1 MSDADTAYQIAEQR
15 IARAK
20 ETGARVLAL
29 SPHFAEDGKQSINNA
44 PELSAL
50 DRIPPA
56 IADLTDL
63 QALYLNSAQMEDIS
77 HLAGMTAMQTFN
89 LSGTKV
95 EDISPLA
102 GMTAMRTLYLRSTK
116 VEDISHLAGMTAMKR
131 LSLDD
136 TPADLQR
143 LVAEGAAWA
152 EEGRALQN
160 LGFSSTP
167 ATQSGEC

>member
-1 MSDADTAYQIAEQR
+1 MSDADTAHQIAEQR

-29 SPHFAEDGKQSINNA
+29 SPHFAEDGKQSINNV

-63 QALYLNSAQMEDIS
+63 QALYLNSAQM
-77 HLAGMTAMQTFN
+77 
-89 LSGTKV
+89 
-95 EDISPLA
+95 
-102 GMTAMRTLYLRSTK
+102 
-116 VEDISHLAGMTAMKR
+116 EDISHLAGMTAMKR

>member
-1 MSDADTAYQIAEQR
+1 MSDADTAHQIAEQR

-77 HLAGMTAMQTFN
+77 HLAGMTAM
-89 LSGTKV
+89 
-95 EDISPLA
+95 
-102 GMTAMRTLYLRSTK
+102 
-116 VEDISHLAGMTAMKR
+116 KR

-167 ATQSGEC
+167 TTQSGEC

>member
-29 SPHFAEDGKQSINNA
+29 SPHFAEDGKQSINNV

-63 QALYLNSAQMEDIS
+63 QALHLNSAQM
-77 HLAGMTAMQTFN
+77 
-89 LSGTKV
+89 
-95 EDISPLA
+95 
-102 GMTAMRTLYLRSTK
+102 
-116 VEDISHLAGMTAMKR
+116 EDISHLAGMTAMKR

>member
-77 HLAGMTAMQTFN
+77 HLAGMTAM
-89 LSGTKV
+89 
-95 EDISPLA
+95 
-102 GMTAMRTLYLRSTK
+102 
-116 VEDISHLAGMTAMKR
+116 KR

-167 ATQSGEC
+167 ATQNGEC

>member
-77 HLAGMTAMQTFN
+77 HLAGMN
-89 LSGTKV
+89 
-95 EDISPLA
+95 
-102 GMTAMRTLYLRSTK
+102 
-116 VEDISHLAGMTAMKR
+116 AMKR

>member
-20 ETGARVLAL
+20 EAGARVLAL

-77 HLAGMTAMQTFN
+77 PLAGMTAMQ
-89 LSGTKV
+89 
-95 EDISPLA
+95 
-102 GMTAMRTLYLRSTK
+102 TLYLRSTK

>member
-56 IADLTDL
+56 IADPTDL

-77 HLAGMTAMQTFN
+77 HLAGMTAMQ
-89 LSGTKV
+89 
-95 EDISPLA
+95 
-102 GMTAMRTLYLRSTK
+102 TLYLRSTK

-143 LVAEGAAWA
+143 LVAKGAAWA

>member
-77 HLAGMTAMQTFN
+77 HLAGMTAM
-89 LSGTKV
+89 
-95 EDISPLA
+95 
-102 GMTAMRTLYLRSTK
+102 
-116 VEDISHLAGMTAMKR
+116 KR

>member
-1 MSDADTAYQIAEQR
+1 MSDADTAHQIAEQR

-77 HLAGMTAMQTFN
+77 HLAGMTAM
-89 LSGTKV
+89 
-95 EDISPLA
+95 
-102 GMTAMRTLYLRSTK
+102 
-116 VEDISHLAGMTAMKR
+116 KR

>member
-20 ETGARVLAL
+20 ETGAHVLAL
-29 SPHFAEDGKQSINNA
+29 SPHFAEDGKQSINNV

-63 QALYLNSAQMEDIS
+63 QALYLNSAQM
-77 HLAGMTAMQTFN
+77 
-89 LSGTKV
+89 
-95 EDISPLA
+95 
-102 GMTAMRTLYLRSTK
+102 
-116 VEDISHLAGMTAMKR
+116 EDISHLAGMTAMKR

>member
-77 HLAGMTAMQTFN
+77 HLAGMTAM
-89 LSGTKV
+89 
-95 EDISPLA
+95 
-102 GMTAMRTLYLRSTK
+102 
-116 VEDISHLAGMTAMKR
+116 KR

-167 ATQSGEC
+167 TTQSGEC

>member
-29 SPHFAEDGKQSINNA
+29 SPHFAEDGKRSINNV

-63 QALYLNSAQMEDIS
+63 QALYLNSAQM
-77 HLAGMTAMQTFN
+77 
-89 LSGTKV
+89 
-95 EDISPLA
+95 
-102 GMTAMRTLYLRSTK
+102 
-116 VEDISHLAGMTAMKR
+116 EDISHLAGMTAMKR

>member
-77 HLAGMTAMQTFN
+77 HLAGMTAM
-89 LSGTKV
+89 
-95 EDISPLA
+95 
-102 GMTAMRTLYLRSTK
+102 
-116 VEDISHLAGMTAMKR
+116 KR

-167 ATQSGEC
+167 ATQSGEF

>member
-1 MSDADTAYQIAEQR
+1 MSDADTAHQIAEQR

-44 PELSAL
+44 LELSAL

-63 QALYLNSAQMEDIS
+63 QALYLNSAQM
-77 HLAGMTAMQTFN
+77 
-89 LSGTKV
+89 
-95 EDISPLA
+95 
-102 GMTAMRTLYLRSTK
+102 
-116 VEDISHLAGMTAMKR
+116 EDISHLAGMTAMKR

>member
-15 IARAK
+15 IARSK

-29 SPHFAEDGKQSINNA
+29 SPHFAEDGKQSINNV

-63 QALYLNSAQMEDIS
+63 QALYLNSAQM
-77 HLAGMTAMQTFN
+77 
-89 LSGTKV
+89 
-95 EDISPLA
+95 
-102 GMTAMRTLYLRSTK
+102 
-116 VEDISHLAGMTAMKR
+116 EDISHLAGMTAMKR

>member
-56 IADLTDL
+56 IADPTDL
-63 QALYLNSAQMEDIS
+63 QALYLNSAQM
-77 HLAGMTAMQTFN
+77 
-89 LSGTKV
+89 
-95 EDISPLA
+95 
-102 GMTAMRTLYLRSTK
+102 
-116 VEDISHLAGMTAMKR
+116 EDISHLAGMTAMKR

>member
-63 QALYLNSAQMEDIS
+63 QALHLNSAQM
-77 HLAGMTAMQTFN
+77 
-89 LSGTKV
+89 
-95 EDISPLA
+95 
-102 GMTAMRTLYLRSTK
+102 
-116 VEDISHLAGMTAMKR
+116 EDISHLAGMTAMKR

>member
-29 SPHFAEDGKQSINNA
+29 SPHFAEDGKQSINNV

-63 QALYLNSAQMEDIS
+63 QALYLNSAQM
-77 HLAGMTAMQTFN
+77 
-89 LSGTKV
+89 
-95 EDISPLA
+95 
-102 GMTAMRTLYLRSTK
+102 
-116 VEDISHLAGMTAMKR
+116 EDISHLAGMTAMKR